1 VLHPGEVIDGKYRV
15 VRRLGEG
22 AMGEVYEGH
31 SLRLNRRVAIKVM
44 HAAMAKHR
52 SLVMRFEREAQAAAN
67 IGSVHVVDVF
77 DLGDLPNGERYMV
90 MAFLEGE
97 SLQARIAAASRL
109 APYVIAPIVIQ
120 LLEGLTKVHQAGIV
134 HRDLKPA
141 NIFLARGEE
150 GDDLVKILD
159 FGVCKLSDK
168 DSSKSDVATGVGAL
182 LGTLAYMSPEQ
193 LEHGSKGL
201 DGRADLYAVGVLLYR
216 AVTGKLPY
224 GASTVIDLL
233 KQLREG
239 HAPRI
244 GELADDVDKHFSAI
258 VHKALEWD
266 RTARFATAKEFR
278 RALIDWTKSVARIE
292 EVLSD
297 FLEAPVQSSR
307 SSGVTVG
314 RVALV
319 SPEEPVAAPAEKS
332 EVKPAISKKRSRRR
346 TAKME
351 ERPTRPGSS
360 PDISVDIDEPPPS
373 GR

>member
-1 VLHPGEVIDGKYRV
+1 MGV
-15 VRRLGEG
+15 VFEG
-22 AMGEVYEGH
+22 Q

-44 HAAMAKHR
+44 NAAMAKQR
-52 SLVMRFEREAQAAAN
+52 SFVVRFEREAQAAAN

-77 DLGDLPNGERYMV
+77 DLGDLPLGERYMV
-90 MAFLEGE
+90 MEFLEGE

-109 APYVIAPIVIQ
+109 SPHAITAIVIQ
-120 LLEGLTKVHQAGIV
+120 LLEGLRKVHQAGIV

-150 GDDLVKILD
+150 GADLVKILD
-159 FGVCKLSDK
+159 FGVCKMSDQTR
-168 DSSKSDVATGVGAL
+168 SMSDVATGVGAL
-182 LGTLAYMSPEQ
+182 LGTIGYMSPEQ

-244 GELADDVDKHFSAI
+244 GELVGDVDKNFSAI

-266 RTARFATAKEFR
+266 RTARFATAKDFQ
-278 RALIDWTKSVARIE
+278 RALIDWTRSVARIE

-297 FLEAPVQSSR
+297 FLEVPPQSAK
-307 SSGVTVG
+307 SSGAAVG
-314 RVALV
+314 KVALV
-319 SPEEPVAAPAEKS
+319 SSPVHVRPSPRPTNEA
-332 EVKPAISKKRSRRR
+332 KPAISKRRSRRR

-351 ERPTRPGSS
+351 ERPARPGSE
-360 PDISVDIDEPPPS
+360 PDITVLGDDEPSPGPT
-373 GR
+373 GQ